1 LNGGLAFI
9 RQAQVPRGAIE
20 ELNAKAVMPS
30 PRAAADKL
38 PSLTIT
44 VKSGIVR
51 SIFGKNGQGN

>member
-1 LNGGLAFI
+1 
-9 RQAQVPRGAIE
+9 VPRGAIE
-20 ELNAKAVMPS
+20 ELNAKAVTPG